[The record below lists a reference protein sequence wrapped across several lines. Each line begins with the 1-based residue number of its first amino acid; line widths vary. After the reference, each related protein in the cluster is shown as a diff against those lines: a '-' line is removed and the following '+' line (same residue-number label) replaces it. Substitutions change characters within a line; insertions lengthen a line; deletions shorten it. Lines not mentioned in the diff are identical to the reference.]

1 MTRLRYILPQPVF
14 VVWPSRFLQTDQKI
28 EQMFAK
34 SLDKRKHAFYYSLAA
49 VPEALVYPKGKAV
62 TMPVIGREKT
72 NR

>member
-1 MTRLRYILPQPVF
+1 MSFFTLSLSPLDSP
-14 VVWPSRFLQTDQKI
+14 KI

-34 SLDKRKHAFYYSLAA
+34 VLGGSKHMFYYSLAA
-49 VPEALVYPKGKAV
+49 VPEAPVYPKGEAV